1 MTLATLISYSTD
13 KRKALHADN
22 SQINDSDTILFFT
35 FTKQRERMSPGVR
48 KACFSF
54 FVCIQDL
61 CSSKHNF
68 FNAVRIEDGIQQ
80 HSDSVLVGA

>member
-1 MTLATLISYSTD
+1 MPTIHKLKIRIRSFFL
-13 KRKALHADN
+13 LLQN
-22 SQINDSDTILFFT
+22 SVKGCLQVSV
-35 FTKQRERMSPGVR
+35 KHV
-48 KACFSF
+48 FSF
-54 FVCIQDL
+54 FACIQDL

>member
-1 MTLATLISYSTD
+1 
-13 KRKALHADN
+13 
-22 SQINDSDTILFFT
+22 
-35 FTKQRERMSPGVR
+35 MSV
-48 KACFSF
+48 KHVFSF